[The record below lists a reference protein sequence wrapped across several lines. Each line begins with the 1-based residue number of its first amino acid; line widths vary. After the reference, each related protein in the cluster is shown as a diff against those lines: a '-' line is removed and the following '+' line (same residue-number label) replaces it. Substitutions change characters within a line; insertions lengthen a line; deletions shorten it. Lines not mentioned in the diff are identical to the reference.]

1 MKPPAKP
8 RTPRLAPGATP
19 VHSAQSELEPAEV
32 ADLEP
37 RRTSADD
44 AGHDLIVAAD
54 TQELTWLEE
63 RAEVR
68 EPLSIRPPTALDAR
82 RLEKKRSARRVLLVR
97 IAVISGIVAVLA
109 GLGWV
114 VFASSLLALK
124 ADRIEV
130 EGGGVYVD
138 SAAITA
144 MVAQHEGT
152 ALALLPTGEISD
164 SLEQLPAVLRADVAR
179 SWPQGVLVT
188 VTARAPVAVVTNDEA
203 ESAAL
208 ISPGGATIATVPAD
222 QVPAGLAEL
231 RVETDDPET
240 RKAVLDVLTSLP
252 DELRAQV
259 AQSSA
264 ESPESV
270 KLELQDGSEVLW
282 GSADDA
288 ELKAS
293 VLTTLLQVG
302 ADHYD
307 VSIPT
312 APLTR

>member
-1 MKPPAKP
+1 MAGRFKSNTGSPQDFKMNIN
-8 RTPRLAPGATP
+8 GKAT
-19 VHSAQSELEPAEV
+19 S
-32 ADLEP
+32 
-37 RRTSADD
+37 
-44 AGHDLIVAAD
+44 
-54 TQELTWLEE
+54 
-63 RAEVR
+63 
-68 EPLSIRPPTALDAR
+68 
-82 RLEKKRSARRVLLVR
+82 
-97 IAVISGIVAVLA
+97 
-109 GLGWV
+109 
-114 VFASSLLALK
+114 
-124 ADRIEV
+124 
-130 EGGGVYVD
+130 
-138 SAAITA
+138 
-144 MVAQHEGT
+144 
-152 ALALLPTGEISD
+152 
-164 SLEQLPAVLRADVAR
+164 
-179 SWPQGVLVT
+179 GVL
-188 VTARAPVAVVTNDEA
+188 TATTSWQRLTFTATIT
-203 ESAAL
+203 SGAAGVRFA
-208 ISPGGATIATVPAD
+208 ISPDGVTIVNVPTD